1 MNYQW
6 LAKHPYT
13 QMAKDV
19 ITEMNP
25 QLTDELLYNAKER
38 LITLLKKQSEKIE
51 YVSEQQAKDDFEK
64 NYLIQV
70 MELTQGNVSQAAKIA
85 GKYRADLY
93 ELLEKYGLNPTD
105 FRKG

>member
-1 MNYQW
+1 MLYYWPGNVRE
-6 LAKHPYT
+6 LENVIECAVA
-13 QMAKDV
+13 MATEDI
-19 ITEMNP
+19 ITE
-25 QLTDELLYNAKER
+25 D
-38 LITLLKKQSEKIE
+38 LILQTQKLDKNNLRPLKK
-51 YVSEQQAKDDFEK
+51 AKDDFEK